1 MLRLFVAVAL
11 AAGLSWSMSARA
23 ADFTLPE
30 PPPADWLAQADLFGR
45 VATLPASRD
54 AEIVTWGQKHQ
65 AMLSSGY
72 LFELSRR
79 LLAVGQTEQALEWYA
94 VALMRGQYDAGR
106 CRDSSARR
114 AVSGLARQAAVVARF
129 GHQNPQLFGQA
140 GSRAL
145 ARADLFAHTISP
157 DWVCAQGLTGM
168 GGQSA
173 GTIPANLWPGIAES
187 VRADFTRQFAAMTG
201 R

>member
-1 MLRLFVAVAL
+1 MLGRFAATAL
-11 AAGLSWSMSARA
+11 AAVLVCSSPVLA
-23 ADFTLPE
+23 ADLPT
-30 PPPADWLAQADLFGR
+30 PPPTDWLAQADLFGR
-45 VATLPASRD
+45 VATLPAARD
-54 AEIVTWGQKHQ
+54 AEVIAWSRTHQ
-65 AMLSSGY
+65 TLLSSGY

-79 LLAVGQTEQALEWYA
+79 LLAAGHGDEALEWYA

-106 CRDSSARR
+106 CRDASAKR
-114 AVSGLARQAAVVARF
+114 AVSGLARQAAVVARH
-129 GHQNPQLFGQA
+129 GHQNPHQFAAA

-145 ARADLFAHTISP
+145 ARADLFAHTVSP

-173 GTIPANLWPGIAES
+173 GTIAANLWPGVEQA
-187 VRADFTRQFAAMTG
+187 VRADFVRQFGAMAG

>member
-1 MLRLFVAVAL
+1 MLRPFVAATLAVAL
-11 AAGLSWSMSARA
+11 SWSVSAHA

-54 AEIVTWGQKHQ
+54 AEVVAWGQAHQ
-65 AMLSSGY
+65 TMLSSGY

-79 LLAVGQTEQALEWYA
+79 LLAVGQAEQALEWYA

-106 CRDSSARR
+106 CRDNSARR

-129 GHQNPQLFGQA
+129 GHQNPHLFGQA
-140 GSRAL
+140 GARAL
-145 ARADLFAHTISP
+145 ARPDLFAHTVSP

-173 GTIPANLWPGIAES
+173 GTIPANLWPGIAET
-187 VRADFTRQFAAMTG
+187 VRADFTRQFAAMTD

>member
-1 MLRLFVAVAL
+1 MLRLFVAAAL
-11 AAGLSWSMSARA
+11 AAALSWSASARA

-45 VATLPASRD
+45 ITALPAERD
-54 AEIVTWGQKHQ
+54 AEVVAWGQAHQ
-65 AMLSSGY
+65 SQLSSGY

-79 LLAVGQTEQALEWYA
+79 LLAVGQPEQALEWYA
-94 VALMRGQYDAGR
+94 IALMRGQYDAGR

-129 GHQNPQLFGQA
+129 GHQNPHLFGQA
-140 GSRAL
+140 GTRAL
-145 ARADLFAHTISP
+145 ARDDLFTHTVSP
-157 DWVCAQGLTGM
+157 DWICAQGLTGM

-173 GTIPANLWPGIAES
+173 GTIPANLWPGIADT
-187 VRADFTRQFAAMTG
+187 VRADFTRQFAAMIE